1 MHLGGT
7 TNTPWKCDDRAMID
21 LHTHTTCSDGTDT
34 PFALVKKALAAG
46 ITTLAIT
53 DHDST
58 AGWSEAISALQPQ
71 IELVLGAEISC
82 LTSDGISVHMLGL
95 LFDGDNDE
103 MQQMLADSR
112 DTRLPRM
119 RKMVELLSADGINIS
134 LDDVYRATPEGATVG
149 RPHLADALVANGVV
163 ASRDEAFLNLLN
175 NESKYY
181 VTHAAPTP
189 EDAIRIIRKAGGVAV
204 IAHPFA
210 SRRGQVIT
218 ADTFTDLVDA
228 GLNGIEVHHRD
239 QNAQEQETL
248 QAIARELNLV
258 ITGSSDYHGTGK
270 LNGLAEN
277 TTHQAQWEQLEAQA
291 NARRVVKK

>member
-1 MHLGGT
+1 
-7 TNTPWKCDDRAMID
+7 MID
-21 LHTHTTCSDGTDT
+21 LHTHTTCSDGTDS
-34 PFALVKKALAAG
+34 PFSLVKKALAAG

-58 AGWSEAISALQPQ
+58 AGWAEAVTAIQPQ

-82 LTSDGISVHMLGL
+82 LTKDGISVHMLGL
-95 LFDGDNDE
+95 LFDGEDTE
-103 MQQMLADSR
+103 IQQMLADSR

-163 ASRDEAFLNLLN
+163 ASRDEAFLDLLN
-175 NESKYY
+175 NDSKYY

-189 EDAIRIIRKAGGVAV
+189 EDAIRTIRKAGGVAV

-210 SRRGQVIT
+210 SRRGQTIT
-218 ADTFTDLVDA
+218 ASTFEDLVAA

-239 QNAQEQETL
+239 QNAEEQETL
-248 QAIARELNLV
+248 IAIARELSLV
-258 ITGSSDYHGTGK
+258 TTGSSDYHGTGK

-277 TTHQAQWEQLEAQA
+277 TTHQAQWEQLESLA

>member
-1 MHLGGT
+1 
-7 TNTPWKCDDRAMID
+7 MID
-21 LHTHTTCSDGTDT
+21 LHTHTTCSDGTDS
-34 PFALVKKALAAG
+34 PFSLVKKALAAG

-58 AGWSEAISALQPQ
+58 AGWAEAVTAIQPQ
-71 IELVLGAEISC
+71 IELVLGAEVSC

-95 LFDGDNDE
+95 LFDGEDSE
-103 MQQMLADSR
+103 IQQMLADSR

-163 ASRDEAFLNLLN
+163 ASRDEAFLDLLN
-175 NESKYY
+175 NDSKYY

-189 EDAIRIIRKAGGVAV
+189 EDAIRTIREAGGVAV

-210 SRRGQVIT
+210 SRRGQTIT
-218 ADTFTDLVDA
+218 ASTFADLVAA

-248 QAIARELNLV
+248 ITIARELSLV
-258 ITGSSDYHGTGK
+258 TTGSSDYHGTGK

-277 TTHQAQWEQLEAQA
+277 TTHQAQWEQLESLA

>member
-1 MHLGGT
+1 V
-7 TNTPWKCDDRAMID
+7 
-21 LHTHTTCSDGTDT
+21 S
-34 PFALVKKALAAG
+34 
-46 ITTLAIT
+46 AI
-53 DHDST
+53 
-58 AGWSEAISALQPQ
+58 QPQ

-82 LTSDGISVHMLGL
+82 LTTDGISVHMLGL
-95 LFDGDNDE
+95 LFNGDDSQ

-119 RKMVELLSADGINIS
+119 RKMVELLSADGFNIS
-134 LDDVYRATPEGATVG
+134 LDDVYRSTPEGATVG

-163 ASRDEAFLNLLN
+163 ASRDEAFLDLLN
-175 NESKYY
+175 NDSKYY

-189 EDAIRIIRKAGGVAV
+189 QDAIGTIRKAGGVAV

-210 SRRGQVIT
+210 SRRGETIT
-218 ADTFTDLVDA
+218 AATFADLVAA
-228 GLNGIEVHHRD
+228 GLHGIEVHHRD

-248 QAIARELNLV
+248 TSIAQELNLV

-277 TTHQAQWEQLEAQA
+277 TTHQAQWEQLESLAD
-291 NARRVVKK
+291 ARRVVKK